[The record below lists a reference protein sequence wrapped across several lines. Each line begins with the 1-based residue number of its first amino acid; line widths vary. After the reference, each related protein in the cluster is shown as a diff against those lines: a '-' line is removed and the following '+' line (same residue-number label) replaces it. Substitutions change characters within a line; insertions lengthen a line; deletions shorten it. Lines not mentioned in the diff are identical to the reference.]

1 MLITMHGSYL
11 QSSSQSSDSSNQDSN
26 VVPTLL
32 ILAES
37 SASKFSHFLPVYLS
51 KADGVSTEVVK
62 LHCMV
67 ESTCE

>member
-1 MLITMHGSYL
+1 MVITMHGSYL

-26 VVPTLL
+26 VVPTLFSRVFSL
-32 ILAES
+32 KVLKAE
-37 SASKFSHFLPVYLS
+37 LPLYLS

-67 ESTCE
+67 ASKCE